1 MDFDYTDPVKM
12 ACLLCQRQFKSM
24 DVLGQHTMKS
34 DLHKVGLWNALP
46 KRAILTP
53 NPSQRNLVDT
63 SVCEAGVK
71 RKEALTPTEGP
82 TEPGPIYR
90 DRAAER
96 RTVFN
101 QPSIPLPEAP
111 RAGTK
116 RKFAEGPPPP
126 PPRPEP
132 GLEPGKDEK
141 NVGNQLLKKMGWT
154 EGSGLGAEG
163 GGRVD
168 PVQALLFADRA
179 GIGAGKGRDPVKYQ
193 GVDGYS
199 ALVKDGVSGSER
211 SGIR

>member
-1 MDFDYTDPVKM
+1 
-12 ACLLCQRQFKSM
+12 M

-34 DLHKVGLWNALP
+34 DLHKVGIRSSPNGGS
-46 KRAILTP
+46 RAQYLTSP
-53 NPSQRNLVDT
+53 RPQRNLADP
-63 SVCEAGVK
+63 SVCEAGIK
-71 RKEALTPTEGP
+71 RKEALPPADTPAEAGP
-82 TEPGPIYR
+82 VYR

-154 EGSGLGAEG
+154 EGTGLGAEG
-163 GGRVD
+163 SGRVD
-168 PVQALLFADRA
+168 PVQALLFAERA

-193 GVDGYS
+193 GADGYS
-199 ALVKDGVSGSER
+199 SLVKDGVSVKREVD
-211 SGIR
+211 